1 MRSIS
6 IEKSLSKSTNSIRA
20 IAVAIVGTAIL
31 FSGMSLSRLGEIE
44 PMEEVAAAKL
54 EVFLPPP
61 PPPPPPP
68 EEVEELETS
77 QIPIQVDV
85 ALQRDPV
92 KLDVTP
98 IEVALDGPP
107 SITDKIDVNL
117 TEFQRPN
124 IEFDLGAIVF
134 EKDEVDEMP
143 SRNYSP
149 MPSLPPRMRK
159 EMGDARVIVQL
170 SIDEKGKPMHVMVL
184 NPPVPEA
191 RPHIIEDLK
200 RWRFKPAKKNG
211 QKVKCWVRFV
221 LVYQKSNTSPF
232 SL

>member
-1 MRSIS
+1 MTTRS

-20 IAVAIVGTAIL
+20 IALALVGTAIL

-44 PMEEVAAAKL
+44 PSEEAVAEKV

-61 PPPPPPP
+61 PPPPPP
-68 EEVEELETS
+68 EKVEQEVVS
-77 QIPIQVDV
+77 QVPIQVDV

-92 KLDVTP
+92 KLDVSP
-98 IEVALDGPP
+98 IEVTLDGPP
-107 SITDKIDVNL
+107 SITDRIDVNL
-117 TEFQRPN
+117 ADFQRPSV
-124 IEFDLGAIVF
+124 EVDLGAIVF
-134 EKDEVDEMP
+134 EKDEVDQIP
-143 SRNYSP
+143 SRSYSP

-170 SIDEKGKPMHVMVL
+170 SIDEKGRPMHVMVL

-191 RPHIIEDLK
+191 RPHIVKDLK
-200 RWRFKPAKKNG
+200 RWRFKPARKNG

-221 LVYQKSNTSPF
+221 LVYEKTNTSPF
-232 SL
+232 SI

>member
-1 MRSIS
+1 MKSIS

-20 IAVAIVGTAIL
+20 IAVALVGTAIL

-44 PMEEVAAAKL
+44 PVEEAAAARL

-61 PPPPPPP
+61 PPPPPPEEIEQ
-68 EEVEELETS
+68 EEVS
-77 QIPIQVDV
+77 KVPIQVDV
-85 ALQRDPV
+85 ALQREPV

-98 IEVALDGPP
+98 IEVTIDGPP
-107 SITDKIDVNL
+107 SITDRIDVNL
-117 TEFQRPN
+117 TEFQRPS
-124 IEFDLGAIVF
+124 IEVDLGAIVF
-134 EKDEVDEMP
+134 EKDEVDQIP
-143 SRNYSP
+143 SRSYSP
-149 MPSLPPRMRK
+149 MPGLPPRIRK

-184 NPPVPEA
+184 NPPIPEA

-200 RWRFKPAKKNG
+200 RWRFRPAKKNG

-221 LVYQKSNTSPF
+221 LVYEKTNTSPF

>member
-1 MRSIS
+1 MTARS

-20 IAVAIVGTAIL
+20 IAVALVGTAIL
-31 FSGMSLSRLGEIE
+31 FSGMSLSRLGKIE
-44 PMEEVAAAKL
+44 QREEAVAEKV

-61 PPPPPPP
+61 PPPPPP
-68 EEVEELETS
+68 EKIEQEDVS
-77 QIPIQVDV
+77 QVPIQVDV

-92 KLDVTP
+92 KLDVSP
-98 IEVALDGPP
+98 IEVTLDGPP
-107 SITDKIDVNL
+107 SITDRIDVNL
-117 TEFQRPN
+117 ADFQRPSV
-124 IEFDLGAIVF
+124 EVDLGAIVF
-134 EKDEVDEMP
+134 EKDEVDEIP
-143 SRNYSP
+143 ARSYSP

-184 NPPVPEA
+184 NPPLPEA
-191 RPHIIEDLK
+191 RPHIIKDLK
-200 RWRFKPAKKNG
+200 RWRFRPARKNG

-221 LVYQKSNTSPF
+221 LVYEKTNTSPF